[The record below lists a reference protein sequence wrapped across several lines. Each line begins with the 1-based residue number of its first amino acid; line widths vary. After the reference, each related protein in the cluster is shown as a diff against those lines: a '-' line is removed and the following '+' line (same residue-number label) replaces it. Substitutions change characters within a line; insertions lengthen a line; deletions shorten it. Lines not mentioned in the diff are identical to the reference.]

1 MSLGPIKF
9 TNAPRRYVTGGVF
22 STASAVEACNGDTLI
37 YPLLDNLG
45 AGGPLDAPDYMPTGA
60 VFVSHGVRFFG
71 MAARDA

>member
-1 MSLGPIKF
+1 MFANNST
-9 TNAPRRYVTGGVF
+9 TNPRRYVTGGVA
-22 STASAVEACNGDTLI
+22 SLASAVENCPGEALI
-37 YPLLDNLG
+37 YPLAAMLG